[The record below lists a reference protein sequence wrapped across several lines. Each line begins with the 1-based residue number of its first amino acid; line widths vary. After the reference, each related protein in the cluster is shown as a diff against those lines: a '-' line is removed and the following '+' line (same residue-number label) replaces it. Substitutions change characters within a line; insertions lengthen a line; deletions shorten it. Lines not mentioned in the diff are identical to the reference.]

1 MIRMETI
8 YIPSNPTF
16 LHSSLDGIQRFI
28 PRQFFSSSCHINH
41 DGDDHV
47 VEDQD
52 GNEMEMMG
60 RMTAHG
66 SYVDGGG
73 GRSSKGKNHE

>member
-1 MIRMETI
+1 M
-8 YIPSNPTF
+8 PNF
-16 LHSSLDGIQRFI
+16 
-28 PRQFFSSSCHINH
+28 SSCHIHHDGDDH

-73 GRSSKGKNHE
+73 GRSSKGKTHE